1 MEGVETARPSLCC
14 CLGVEHGVC
23 GGGEHNMEQV
33 EPAETGTGWRNEK
46 SKIQNPL
53 KTLQTIMGIEIRNIV
68 CIFNISGRKKTVA
81 MLMFNARTV
90 TEGLAALPGPVF
102 PVFFRRS

>member
-1 MEGVETARPSLCC
+1 M
-14 CLGVEHGVC
+14 
-23 GGGEHNMEQV
+23 

-68 CIFNISGRKKTVA
+68 CIFNISDRKKTVA
-81 MLMFNARTV
+81 MLMFNAWIV
-90 TEGLAALPGPVF
+90 TEGRVALAGPIF
-102 PVFFRRS
+102 PVFFRS

>member
-1 MEGVETARPSLCC
+1 M
-14 CLGVEHGVC
+14 
-23 GGGEHNMEQV
+23 

-81 MLMFNARTV
+81 MLMFNAWTV
-90 TEGLAALPGPVF
+90 TEGRAALAGPIF